1 MVTVVGVAYR
11 GGIPLE
17 NIAVDFAVEPIAAAA
32 GPGFGVR
39 ETVRLQGKLSETERV
54 RLERAV
60 RFCPVGQA
68 LTKGSMQFEDVV
80 EWGNGETRSLPP
92 DAADSQSPTGSL
104 PAIPP
109 GTVQARYLLDT
120 KEYDADGKMADEG
133 ESKIYISAANLTG
146 AGRWTLLSGHSSPGW
161 VPPPFPTAQAAWAA
175 STVAT
180 LTGLL
185 PFPDA
190 KAARDLRVEVGLL
203 MRGGRERSQGDAA
216 AGNITKR
223 PALRRLIVPGRP
235 DTLPAEKIAAA
246 LARDPITIAYRGGGV
261 LLDEQVVVE

>member
-17 NIAVDFAVEPIAAAA
+17 NIEVDFAVEPTAMVD
-32 GPGFGVR
+32 GPGFGIR
-39 ETVRLQGKLSETERV
+39 ETVRLQGNLSETERV

-80 EWGNGETRSLPP
+80 EWSSGEARPLSLE
-92 DAADSQSPTGSL
+92 DATVASLTGSL
-104 PAIPP
+104 PAISP

-133 ESKIYISAANLTG
+133 EAKIYISADNLTG
-146 AGRWTLLSGHSSPGW
+146 AGRWTLLAGHSSQGW

-185 PFPDA
+185 PFRDA
-190 KAARDLRVEVGLL
+190 DDARDLRVEVGLL
-203 MRGGRERSQGDAA
+203 MQGGRERSQGDAA
-216 AGNITKR
+216 TGNITRR
-223 PALRRLIVPGRP
+223 PALRRLIVPGSP
-235 DTLPAEKIAAA
+235 DTLPAETIAAA
-246 LARDPITIAYRGGGV
+246 LRRDPITVAYRGGGV
-261 LLDEQVVVE
+261 LLEEQVVVV